1 MNINKIKVN
10 LIATVIMK
18 VAWSLS
24 DWDKRLFWKYIEWAV
39 SDTMEYNKIA
49 LGVDPYKATTVTS
62 LNFDDYG
69 RKFLMEQYET
79 IKEQVINQKDSRET
93 L

>member
-1 MNINKIKVN
+1 MGNIEMNINKIKVN

-24 DWDKRLFWKYIEWAV
+24 DWDKRLFRKYIEWAV
-39 SDTMEYNKIA
+39 SDTIEYNKIA

-69 RKFLMEQYET
+69 WKFLME
-79 IKEQVINQKDSRET
+79 
-93 L
+93 